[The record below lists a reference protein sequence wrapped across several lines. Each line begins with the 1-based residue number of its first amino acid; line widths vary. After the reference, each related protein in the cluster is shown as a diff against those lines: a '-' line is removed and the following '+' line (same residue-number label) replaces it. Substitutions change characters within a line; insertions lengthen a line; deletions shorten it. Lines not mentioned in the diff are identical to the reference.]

1 MVVYLAYEWT
11 DGEDILIDVFASLDG
26 AKAACQAN
34 CNELVN
40 AHPLQWA
47 VNEHEAEARYENS
60 DDIRWHIQIKDLK
73 P

>member
-1 MVVYLAYEWT
+1 M
-11 DGEDILIDVFASLDG
+11 GHKG
-26 AKAACQAN
+26 
-34 CNELVN
+34 NELVN